1 MAKIALLLD
10 EDVRPK
16 LGEILRQRG
25 YDAVHVLDAG
35 GTGKSDAEQLAYAV
49 SQQRTILTHNIRHFR
64 LLNQRYD
71 EEGRQHFG
79 IPLSAQVPLRDLLR
93 RVVRFLARFRGHNSD
108 LLTPERRDSKLS
120 CRLTSHNSRLGF
132 STQPQLR

>member
-10 EDVRPK
+10 EDVRPM

-25 YDAVHVLDAG
+25 YDAIHVLEAG
-35 GTGKSDAEQLAYAV
+35 RAGKSDAEQLAYAV

-64 LLNQRYD
+64 LLNQRYH

-79 IPLSAQVPLRDLLR
+79 ILLSGQVTLRNLLR
-93 RVVRFLARFRGHNSD
+93 RALRFLGRHTADDVKNN
-108 LLTPERRDSKLS
+108 LLWLNE
-120 CRLTSHNSRLGF
+120 
-132 STQPQLR
+132 